1 MGAVS
6 RRGSAVR
13 PGEPPVRP
21 ATPICNDGRR
31 TSRGPPCARPE
42 RIMSNSEQKS
52 AELRRA
58 ALDYHEFPT
67 PGKVAIA
74 ATKQLVNQH
83 DLALAYSP
91 GVAAPCEEI
100 VADPANA
107 FRYTSRGNLVAVI
120 TNGTAVLGLGDIG
133 PLAAK
138 PVMEGKGVLFKK
150 FAGIDVFDLEV
161 AENDL
166 DKLVDIIA
174 ALEPTFGGINLEDIK
189 APDCFYV
196 ERALRSRMKIPVF
209 HDDQHGT
216 AIVVGAG
223 VLNALK
229 VSGKKIEEVK
239 LVTSGAGAA
248 ALACLGLL
256 VKLGIPRENIW
267 VTDLAGV
274 VYKGRTEL
282 MDEDKI
288 AYAQDTP
295 HRTLGDVIAGA
306 DIFLGLSAAGVL
318 KPDMVA
324 RMAPRPVIF
333 ALANPTPEILP
344 EEVHAVRNDAIV
356 ATGRTDYPNQINN
369 VLCFPYIFRGAL
381 DSGATTITV
390 EMEIAAVH
398 AIAELAQ
405 AELSEVV
412 TAAYAGATLSF
423 GPEYLIPTPF
433 DPRLMMRIAPAVAK
447 AAADSGVALRPIADL
462 DAYRSKLQSFVY
474 ASGTTMK
481 PIFDAAKRAPKKRIA
496 FAEGEEE
503 RILRAVQVVVDE
515 NLARPTL
522 IGRPEVIAQRVEK
535 FGLRL
540 REELDYDVVNTDF
553 DHRYRDFWQTYHRMT
568 ERKGITVQ
576 VAKIELRRRL
586 TLIGSMLLHKDQV
599 DGLICGTWGITA
611 QHLTYIDPVIGK
623 RPGVCTYACMNGLM
637 LPNRQVFLVD
647 THINYDP
654 TAAQLAEIT
663 VMAAEEMLRFGI
675 KQKVALLS
683 HSNFGTSNQPSAVKM
698 RRTLDLLR
706 VQAPWLEVDGEMH
719 GDVALDGKQRAQVM
733 PHSALAGNANLLVF
747 PNIDAANISYNL
759 LKTAAGG
766 NIAIGP
772 VLLGAAKP
780 VHILTASATV
790 RRIVN
795 MTALTVADA
804 NADR

>member
-1 MGAVS
+1 MPNQKPLTPKAPVS
-6 RRGSAVR
+6 S
-13 PGEPPVRP
+13 
-21 ATPICNDGRR
+21 
-31 TSRGPPCARPE
+31 
-42 RIMSNSEQKS
+42 S
-52 AELRRA
+52 AEKKAQLRQA
-58 ALDYHEFPT
+58 ALEYHEFPT
-67 PGKVAIA
+67 PGKIAIA

-100 VADPANA
+100 VKDPNNA
-107 FRYTSRGNLVAVI
+107 FKYTSRGNLVAVV

-133 PLAAK
+133 PLASK

-150 FAGIDVFDLEV
+150 FAGIDVFDIEIN
-161 AENDL
+161 EKNDL

-196 ERALRSRMKIPVF
+196 ERKLRERMKIPVF

-216 AIVVGAG
+216 AICVGAAMLNGLKVVG
-223 VLNALK
+223 K
-229 VSGKKIEEVK
+229 DIKQVK

-256 VKLGIPRENIW
+256 VKLGLPRENIW
-267 VTDLAGV
+267 VTDLAGL
-274 VYKGRTEL
+274 VYVGRTEL
-282 MDEDKI
+282 MDEDK
-288 AYAQDTP
+288 AQFAQKTDQ
-295 HRTLGDVIAGA
+295 RTLREAIVGA
-306 DIFLGLSAAGVL
+306 DIFLGLSAGGVL
-318 KPDMVA
+318 KADMVKS
-324 RMAPRPVIF
+324 MAAKPLVF

-344 EEVHAVRNDAIV
+344 EEAHAARNDIIM
-356 ATGRTDYPNQINN
+356 ATGRTDYPNQVNN

-381 DSGATTITV
+381 DAGASTITV

-405 AELSEVV
+405 AEQSEVV
-412 TAAYAGATLSF
+412 AAAYVGEQLAF
-423 GPEYLIPTPF
+423 GPEYLIPKPF
-433 DPRLMMRIAPAVAK
+433 DPRLMMKIAPAVAK

-462 DAYRSKLQSFVY
+462 DAYRDKLQTFVY

-481 PIFDAAKRAPKKRIA
+481 PIFTAAKKALKKRVA
-496 FAEGEEE
+496 YAEGEDE
-503 RILRAVQVVVDE
+503 RVLRAAQIVVDE
-515 NLARPTL
+515 RLALPTL
-522 IGRPEVIAQRVEK
+522 IGRPAVIAERVEK

-540 REELDYDVVNTDF
+540 KENVDYNVVNVEQ

-576 VAKIELRRRL
+576 VAKIEMRRRL
-586 TLIGSMLLHKDQV
+586 TLIGAMLLHKGDV
-599 DGLICGTWGITA
+599 DGLICGTWGSTSL
-611 QHLTYIDPVIGK
+611 HLQYLDQVIGK
-623 RPGVCTYACMNGLM
+623 RAGASADDVQIYACMNGLM

-647 THINYDP
+647 THVNYDP
-654 TAAQLAEIT
+654 TARELAKIT
-663 VMAAEEMLRFGI
+663 IMAAEEMLRFGV
-675 KQKVALLS
+675 KPKVALLS
-683 HSNFGTSNQPSAVKM
+683 HSNFGSSNEPSAVKM
-698 RRTLDLLR
+698 RQTLALLQQ
-706 VQAPWLEVDGEMH
+706 QAPWLEVDGEMH
-719 GDVALDGKQRAQVM
+719 GDVALDGTARMALM
-733 PHSALAGNANLLVF
+733 PNSTLHGDANLLVL
-747 PNIDAANISYNL
+747 PNIDAANIAYNL

-780 VHILTASATV
+780 VHVLTASTTV

-804 NADR
+804 NVNR